1 MIIVPLPSIHNQYF
15 LCVTS
20 NTGNKTNLNLSSL
33 NQALLKAMGANPRL
47 DSCSAAFTPLKTDSP
62 DQYISSTR
70 ARAILVLQTSRI
82 PHTIAFKTKLTVNH
96 IHIHTEMHDKYTSS
110 INQFTEAHQKRSNHF
125 PSQRDNKEQ
134 AQQPNRQNDSILHTS
149 F

>member
-1 MIIVPLPSIHNQYF
+1 MIIVPVLSIRNQYF

-20 NTGNKTNLNLSSL
+20 KTANKTNLNLSSL
-33 NQALLKAMGANPRL
+33 NQALLQAMGANPRL
-47 DSCSAAFTPLKTDSP
+47 GSCFATFTLLKTNSP

-96 IHIHTEMHDKYTSS
+96 IHIHTATHDKYTSA
-110 INQFTEAHQKRSNHF
+110 INHVTQAQQLRSNHF
-125 PSQRDNKEQ
+125 PSQRDNKE
-134 AQQPNRQNDSILHTS
+134 
-149 F
+149 